1 MSASDFTVFLRQ
13 EARKCRVSNAELAAL
28 ELALDN
34 HSSEQIAQKL
44 GISPAAARQRLS
56 EVYRKFQVEGRGPVK
71 LRNLMQRLNTQYKEL
86 SSTTA
91 IAPAPSPPEL
101 LDGGGRSWDELIP
114 IVNHFYGRQPELTML
129 HHAIIE
135 DHTPVVGLVGLPGI
149 GKTTLAAKLVEDLE
163 SSFDRVIW
171 RTLNQPIPLISFLNN
186 LLQSLQEPSDLQVPS
201 VQAGLEQ
208 LLTYLEQQATLLV
221 LDNFD
226 AVLRPGDPHGRYQ
239 SGCEGYGQLIQAIAK
254 GDHPSCLILT
264 SHVETVEL
272 VQLARQQLAVTL
284 KLAGLSPEAAQ
295 SMLNERGLKG
305 DAKFYQQLIER
316 YRSNPSQLED
326 VATIIQNVFDGDVA
340 QFIGLDTTIVDPTYR
355 KVLDQYFNY
364 LTELEVLV
372 VHTLAQAEQPIG
384 IQTIK
389 ENARR
394 DLATS
399 EVIEAL
405 EQLSNRSLLEKKRGR
420 GQSELLFTLQP
431 VIRKYVRKYRMSPA
445 SA

>member
-1 MSASDFTVFLRQ
+1 VGSSDFVVFLRQ

-28 ELALDN
+28 ELAMDN
-34 HSSEQIAQKL
+34 HSSEEIAKKL

-71 LRNLMQRLNTQYKEL
+71 LRNLMQRLNTQFKDL
-86 SSTTA
+86 VMTA
-91 IAPAPSPPEL
+91 PPMMTAPPPEEPL
-101 LDGGGRSWDELIP
+101 EVGRSWDEVPP
-114 IVNHFYGRQPELTML
+114 IVSHFYGRQPELTML
-129 HHAIIE
+129 HHAITQE
-135 DHTPVVGLVGLPGI
+135 QTPLVGLVGLPGI

-163 SSFDRVIW
+163 TSFERVLW
-171 RTLNQPIPLISFLNN
+171 RTLNQPIPLLSFLNN
-186 LLQSLQEPSDLQVPS
+186 LLQSLKDPSDLQVPS
-201 VQAGLEQ
+201 VQAGLDQ
-208 LLTYLEQQATLLV
+208 LLNYLEQQSTLLV

-254 GDHPSCLILT
+254 GDHASCLILT

-272 VQLARQQLAVTL
+272 VQLERRQLAVTL
-284 KLAGLSPEAAQ
+284 KLEGLSSEAAQ
-295 SMLNERGLKG
+295 SMLNDRGLKG
-305 DAKFYQQLIER
+305 DTKFYQQLIDR

-326 VATIIQNVFDGDVA
+326 VATIIQNVFDGDVG
-340 QFIGLDTTIVDPTYR
+340 QFINLDTTIVDPTYR
-355 KVLDQYFNY
+355 KVLDQYFTY

-384 IQTIK
+384 IQAIK
-389 ENARR
+389 ENARK

-431 VIRKYVRKYRMSPA
+431 VIRKYVRKYRMSAA

>member
-1 MSASDFTVFLRQ
+1 MDFTTFLRQ

-28 ELALDN
+28 ELALEN
-34 HSSEQIAQKL
+34 HSSDKIAQKL

-71 LRNLMQRLNTQYKEL
+71 LRNLMQRLNTQFKEL
-86 SSTTA
+86 SATVA
-91 IAPAPSPPEL
+91 IAPTTDPPEL
-101 LDGGGRSWDELIP
+101 FDEGRWWDDLIP
-114 IVNHFYGRQPELTML
+114 IVTHFYGRQPELTML
-129 HHAIIE
+129 RHAITQ
-135 DHTPVVGLVGLPGI
+135 DRTPLVGLVGLPGI
-149 GKTTLAAKLVEDLE
+149 GKTALAAKLVEELE
-163 SSFDRVIW
+163 SAFERVIW
-171 RTLNQPIPLISFLNN
+171 RTLNRPIPALSFLNN
-186 LLQSLQEPSDLQVPS
+186 LLQSLQDPCNLQVPS

-208 LLTYLEQQATLLV
+208 LLMYLDQRSTLLV

-226 AVLRPGDPHGRYQ
+226 VVLRPDNPHGQYQ
-239 SGCEGYGQLIQAIAK
+239 PGCEGYSQLIQAIAK
-254 GDHPSCLILT
+254 GEHTSCVILT
-264 SHVETVEL
+264 SHMETVEL
-272 VQLARQQLAVTL
+272 MQLARQQLAVTL
-284 KLAGLSPEAAQ
+284 KLSGLSQEAAQ

-326 VATIIQNVFDGDVA
+326 VAAIIENVFDGDVS
-340 QFIGLDTTIVDPTYR
+340 QFISLDTTIVNPNYR

-364 LTELEVLV
+364 LTDLEVQV
-372 VHTLAQAEQPIG
+372 VHTLAQADKPIG
-384 IQTIK
+384 IQAIK
-389 ENARR
+389 ENARK

-405 EQLSNRSLLEKKRGR
+405 ERLSNRSLLEKERGR

-431 VIRKYVRKYRMSPA
+431 VIRKYVRNYRISSA

>member
-1 MSASDFTVFLRQ
+1 MSSLDFVVFLRQ

-34 HSSEQIAQKL
+34 HSSEDIARKL

-71 LRNLMQRLNTQYKEL
+71 LRNLMQQLNMQFKEL
-86 SSTTA
+86 AATPVVTA
-91 IAPAPSPPEL
+91 AVPPEPAEV
-101 LDGGGRSWDELIP
+101 GRSWDEMP
-114 IVNHFYGRQPELTML
+114 PVVSQFYGRQPELTML
-129 HHAIIE
+129 HHAITQE
-135 DHTPVVGLVGLPGI
+135 HTALVGLVGLPGI
-149 GKTTLAAKLVEDLE
+149 GKTTLAAKLAEDLAA
-163 SSFDRVIW
+163 SFDQVIW
-171 RTLNQPIPLISFLNN
+171 RTLNQPVPLLSFLNN
-186 LLQSLQEPSDLQVPS
+186 LLQSFQKPSDLQVPS

-208 LLTYLEQQATLLV
+208 LLVYLEQQPTLLI

-226 AVLRPGDPHGRYQ
+226 AVLHPGDPHGRYQ
-239 SGCEGYGQLIQAIAK
+239 SGCEGYGQLIQTIAK
-254 GDHPSCLILT
+254 GDHSSCLILT

-272 VQLARQQLAVTL
+272 VQLKRWQLAVML
-284 KLAGLSPEAAQ
+284 KLDGLSSEAAQ
-295 SMLNERGLKG
+295 SMLNDRGLKG
-305 DAKFYQQLIER
+305 DTKFYQQLIDR

-364 LTELEVLV
+364 LTELEIVV
-372 VHTLAQAEQPIG
+372 VHILAQADQPIS

-389 ENARR
+389 ENARK
-394 DLATS
+394 DLETS
-399 EVIEAL
+399 EIIEAL
-405 EQLSNRSLLEKKRGR
+405 EQLSNRSLLEKRRGR

-431 VIRKYVRKYRMSPA
+431 VIRKYVRKYRMSTA
-445 SA
+445 ST